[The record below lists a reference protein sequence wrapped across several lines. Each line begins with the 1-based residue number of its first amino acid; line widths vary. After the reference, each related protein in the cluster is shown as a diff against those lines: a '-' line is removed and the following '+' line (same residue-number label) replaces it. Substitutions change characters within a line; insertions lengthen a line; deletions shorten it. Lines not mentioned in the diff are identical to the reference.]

1 MEIIAN
7 ALQTVAANQ
16 NVYFTDSVIC
26 GGPAITHR
34 DDSGLV
40 TLRGLTN
47 QCRARFKVSFGANIG
62 VPTGGTVGPI
72 SLAIAIDGE
81 AVSSTTMTVT
91 PAAVEQFFNVYSSLY
106 VEVPRGCCL
115 TISVQNISTE
125 EIEVQ
130 NANLIVDRTA

>member
-1 MEIIAN
+1 
-7 ALQTVAANQ
+7 
-16 NVYFTDSVIC
+16 
-26 GGPAITHR
+26 
-34 DDSGLV
+34 
-40 TLRGLTN
+40 
-47 QCRARFKVSFGANIG
+47 
-62 VPTGGTVGPI
+62 VGPI